1 MWTVVS
7 VSIDRF
13 IHYKWITRLLLTCRD
28 NRTLKYPGHLTMPS
42 VSRGLF
48 RWLFHPAAT
57 LEDFADRLNP
67 VWTVGLLLILASVL
81 SWRHAYMGSISCWCP
96 SSFTTHMV
104 TYSEMECWNKDVTYS
119 VMSANNISDDI
130 RLSTNYARWL
140 PLLFCFQALLFKLP
154 NIVLHVCHGYSGISF
169 DKIAGLTNDYEN
181 LNIQE
186 REILA
191 RQIARYVY
199 RWCRQCGDC
208 LPWRFLTLL
217 WLLVKVLYLV
227 NVIVQLNHFDAH
239 FSPYDTIY
247 SQY

>member
-67 VWTVGLLLILASVL
+67 VWTVGLLLILSSVL

-96 SSFTTHMV
+96 SSFTTNMV

-130 RLSTNYARWL
+130 RLSKNYARWL
-140 PLLFCFQALLFKLP
+140 PLPVLFSSP
-154 NIVLHVCHGYSGISF
+154 V
-169 DKIAGLTNDYEN
+169 
-181 LNIQE
+181 IQTTKHC
-186 REILA
+186 
-191 RQIARYVY
+191 VT
-199 RWCRQCGDC
+199 C
-208 LPWRFLTLL
+208 LPWIQWNQFWQNRWTDERLWEFEYTGTWDSGTSDRTLCIQMVSSVWRL
-217 WLLVKVLYLV
+217 FTMEISHVTMVTSKGF
-227 NVIVQLNHFDAH
+227 I
-239 FSPYDTIY
+239 PG
-247 SQY
+247 